1 MAPNRIAR
9 QRSGGA
15 PRPFADIIASV
26 ADLHIAVAGGVEQ
39 GRPLQERTCQLDS
52 LPILSATAGAFMLA
66 GFVKGVIGL
75 GLPTVAI
82 GLLGLLMSPAQAA
95 AILLVPSLATNIWQ
109 FVVGGELLTLVRR
122 IWPMLAGICFGTFI
136 GAAWLPNGNSGKAT
150 VWLGSALVLYAAL
163 GLIKIQF
170 KVPLSMEVLLG
181 LLMGTATGAITVATG
196 IFVLPGTP
204 YVQALQFE
212 RDRMVQALG
221 LSFTVSTVTLAAA
234 LGYAGEIHATLLG
247 PALVALAA
255 ALIGMW
261 LGQLVR
267 GRIRAETF
275 RLCFFIGLLL
285 LGAHLALRGVL

>member
-1 MAPNRIAR
+1 M
-9 QRSGGA
+9 
-15 PRPFADIIASV
+15 
-26 ADLHIAVAGGVEQ
+26 
-39 GRPLQERTCQLDS
+39 DS

-66 GFVKGVIGL
+66 GFIKGVIGL

-82 GLLGLLMSPAQAA
+82 GLLGLLMTPAQAA

-109 FVVGGELLTLVRR
+109 FVVGGELLALVRR
-122 IWPMLAGICFGTFI
+122 MWPLLAGICVGTFI
-136 GAAWLPNGNSGKAT
+136 GAAVLPTSNSGKAT

-170 KVPLSMEVLLG
+170 KVPLRAEVWLG
-181 LLMGTATGAITVATG
+181 LLMGAATGAITVATG

-221 LSFTVSTVTLAAA
+221 LSFTVSTVTLGGA
-234 LGYAGEIHATLLG
+234 LGHAGEIHTSLIA

-261 LGQLVR
+261 LGQVVR

-275 RLCFFIGLLL
+275 RLWFFLGLLA
-285 LGAHLALRGVL
+285 LGAHLALRGIL